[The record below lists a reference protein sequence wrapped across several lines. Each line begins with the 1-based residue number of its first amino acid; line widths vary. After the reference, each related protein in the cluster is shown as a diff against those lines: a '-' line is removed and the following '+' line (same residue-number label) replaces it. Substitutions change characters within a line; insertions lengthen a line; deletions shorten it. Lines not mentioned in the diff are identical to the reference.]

1 MRVRI
6 SHPLQKH
13 NTMNNFS
20 QIIFLVAIIILITLQ
35 FLKNK
40 HLSKKIDQI
49 KEGQLNSFYLIN
61 DANKEINKINKKIQ
75 FFVKSNDLKNE
86 IKKHN

>member
-1 MRVRI
+1 
-6 SHPLQKH
+6 
-13 NTMNNFS
+13 MNFYS
-20 QIIFLVAIIILITLQ
+20 QIIFSVAIIVLIILQ

-40 HLSKKIDQI
+40 HLSKEIDQI
-49 KEGQLNSFYLIN
+49 KEAQLNSFYLLN

-86 IKKHN
+86 IKKTQFKKGAKFE

>member
-1 MRVRI
+1 
-6 SHPLQKH
+6 
-13 NTMNNFS
+13 MNNFS
-20 QIIFLVAIIILITLQ
+20 QIIFLVVIIVLIILQ

-40 HLSKKIDQI
+40 RLSKEINKI
-49 KEGQLNSFYLIN
+49 KEWQLNSFYLLN

-86 IKKHN
+86 IKKTQLKKGKQFE